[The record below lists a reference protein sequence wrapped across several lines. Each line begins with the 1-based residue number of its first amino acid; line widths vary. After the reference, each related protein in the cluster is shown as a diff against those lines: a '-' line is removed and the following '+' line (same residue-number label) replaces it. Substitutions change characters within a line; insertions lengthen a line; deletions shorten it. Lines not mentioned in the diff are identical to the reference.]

1 MDKLIILI
9 LVILVILVGYL
20 SYELKKREGFGSLN
34 LENIA
39 QNLGKSTI
47 AKSENVLSK
56 MSKGLVN

>member
-1 MDKLIILI
+1 MHILVKII
-9 LVILVILVGYL
+9 LVILIVYL
-20 SYELKKREGFGSLN
+20 SYELKKRESFGSLN

-56 MSKGLVN
+56 ISQTLVK

>member
-1 MDKLIILI
+1 MHILVIII
-9 LVILVILVGYL
+9 LVILIGYL
-20 SYELKKREGFGSLN
+20 SYELKKRESFGSLN

-56 MSKGLVN
+56 ISQTLVK

>member
-1 MDKLIILI
+1 MHILVIII
-9 LVILVILVGYL
+9 LVILIGYL
-20 SYELKKREGFGSLN
+20 SYELKKRESFGTLN

-56 MSKGLVN
+56 MSKGLIK